1 MVTPTFTTDFVAI
14 VRTAFEDLHFEVE
27 DFDSTATR
35 AGKSSF
41 LPDLVIRRG
50 AFSAF
55 GEVKFYRST
64 KVPNEAL
71 RNAAKAVASYPSD
84 EVEHRAV
91 IVSCIVSD
99 LLKKEIRESYNV
111 VVWDRSN
118 LANFLLEAGR
128 DDKLEQLGNLI
139 MEAQQGSDTTLPY
152 ESVDEDTARDPM
164 SYFGDEFS
172 VAEVDVKYNP
182 KKEQENPL
190 IAKLNQVPPGKSAW
204 SAFENACT
212 EILQYLFG
220 SDLSAWHRQQRTDD
234 ELSRF
239 DMICRVNSQ
248 DDFWRALVDSFYSR
262 YVLFE
267 FKNYKDPIPPSQIY
281 TTERYLFP
289 KALRGTAIVVARN
302 GAHANAIN
310 ASKGALREHGKLILI
325 LDSADLIEMIHL
337 KDNGDLPSDYLSNKL
352 DDHLISLSR

>member
-1 MVTPTFTTDFVAI
+1 MTPTLIDDFVSI

-27 DFDSTATR
+27 DFDTPATR
-35 AGKSSF
+35 AGWSSF

-50 AFSAF
+50 VFAAL

-64 KVPNEAL
+64 KVPNDVL

-84 EVEHRAV
+84 EVQHRAV
-91 IVSCIVSD
+91 IISCIVSD
-99 LLKKEIRESYNV
+99 LLKKEILESYNV

-128 DDKLEQLGNLI
+128 DDKLEELGKLI
-139 MEAQQGSDTTLPY
+139 MEAQQGSDTQLPY
-152 ESVDEDTARDPM
+152 EGVNEDTDRDPL
-164 SYFGDEFS
+164 SYFRNELR
-172 VAEVDVKYNP
+172 VADVDVKYDSK
-182 KKEQENPL
+182 KKEENRL
-190 IAKLNQVPPGKSAW
+190 IADLNGVPIGKSGWA
-204 SAFENACT
+204 AFENKCT

-220 SDLSAWHRQQRTDD
+220 NDLSAWQRQQRTDD
-234 ELSRF
+234 ELLRF

-289 KALRGTAIVVARN
+289 KALRSTAIIVARN
-302 GAHANAIN
+302 GAHANAIT

-325 LDSADLIEMIHL
+325 LDTVDLIEMIRM